1 MLRKI
6 KNTIMHYFY
15 IQLKYVHSLN
25 EETELHNLKKQFK
38 SVGLN
43 FYLGKDYSVLNPEF
57 MEFGDGFGAKE
68 RFRIQAILNY
78 EGQKFLPNIKIGKNV
93 VFNTDIHIGCVD
105 KVEIGDNCLFASR
118 IYITD
123 HDHGATNLESLKLT
137 PVKRKLTS
145 KGPVIIKDNVWIG
158 EGVAILSGVTIG
170 ENCII
175 ATNAVV
181 TKSFPPN
188 VIIGGI
194 PAKIIKI
201 IKE

>member
-6 KNTIMHYFY
+6 KNAIMHYFY

-93 VFNTDIHIGCVD
+93 IFNTDIHIGCVD
-105 KVEIGDNCLFASR
+105 QVEIGDNCLFASR

-145 KGPVIIKDNVWIG
+145 KGPVIIKDNVWVG

-194 PAKIIKI
+194 PAKILKI
-201 IKE
+201 IKS